1 VVTWL
6 NFSKIFWRQAG
17 MFRDLGENPRAKLF
31 VVVEAEHIG
40 SALRML
46 QLNVRAFLRNNLP
59 TNPQ

>member
-1 VVTWL
+1 ML
-6 NFSKIFWRQAG
+6 S
-17 MFRDLGENPRAKLF
+17 DLGKKPGAKLF
-31 VVVEAEHIG
+31 VVVKAEHIG

>member
-1 VVTWL
+1 
-6 NFSKIFWRQAG
+6 

-31 VVVEAEHIG
+31 VVVEAEHI
-40 SALRML
+40 SPALRML